1 MGGWDRWWGRP
12 GRGGGA
18 AAVVHPRWLAGFSGS
33 RGVCRMKT
41 HAPLW
46 GTVPRRGGLK
56 SSEGTPPVFEV
67 RIGTEFSPDHPRALD
82 LLVRRERAKHVRSSC
97 SSSPP
102 APSTG
107 RPPMPRAVDGP
118 SAARQAMTP
127 RRSARMPPVVAVSF
141 PRSAAALGLLV
152 TGHVIR

>member
-1 MGGWDRWWGRP
+1 MATPGPGAGGV
-12 GRGGGA
+12 
-18 AAVVHPRWLAGFSGS
+18 AVLHPRWLAGFSGLGLLP
-33 RGVCRMKT
+33 RIKMG
-41 HAPLW
+41 APLW
-46 GTVPRRGGLK
+46 APGARRGGLK
-56 SSEGTPPVFEV
+56 TGWGNMLVFEV

-118 SAARQAMTP
+118 FAARQAMTP
-127 RRSARMPPVVAVSF
+127 RISARMPPVVAVSF